1 MALHPDA
8 KLALNGIEGLSTFS
22 ASITLIPSQEG
33 LLRNRVRRFW
43 QLVSDESEKA
53 KTELLELEDQFQKGL
68 ISFETWQIAQV
79 DKIKQNATIIE
90 ALKATPEFEHVPVSL
105 EERKD
110 EAERS
115 GVKIFVHPIDEIMS
129 LYFSYELEI
138 ELDPETMKM
147 VPNFDKLYT
156 HRRAVL
162 SALMPEH
169 QQELMKR
176 IKRNNTPLE
185 QVRSLVYQNYIRPY
199 NILSDTVLDTY
210 DPLQRATIRQ
220 ARQAQGD
227 VRADLRAVT
236 TEAGDLLVAEYE
248 SRVATARENIRQTDP
263 QLDAWLL
270 FFGRTTVPQ
279 TPQAN
284 ALFNDLQSRIREK
297 GFGSLLHSPDLKG
310 RVGAAV
316 IERDAITTPN

>member
-1 MALHPDA
+1 
-8 KLALNGIEGLSTFS
+8 
-22 ASITLIPSQEG
+22 
-33 LLRNRVRRFW
+33 
-43 QLVSDESEKA
+43 
-53 KTELLELEDQFQKGL
+53 
-68 ISFETWQIAQV
+68 
-79 DKIKQNATIIE
+79 
-90 ALKATPEFEHVPVSL
+90 
-105 EERKD
+105 
-110 EAERS
+110 
-115 GVKIFVHPIDEIMS
+115 
-129 LYFSYELEI
+129 
-138 ELDPETMKM
+138 MKM

-162 SALMPEH
+162 SALKPEH

-199 NILSDTVLDTY
+199 NIISDTVLDTY
-210 DPLQRATIRQ
+210 DPLQRSTIRQ
-220 ARQAQGD
+220 ARDAQGD
-227 VRADLRAVT
+227 VRVQLRSET

-284 ALFNDLQSRIREK
+284 AMFNDLHRIIKDPTR
-297 GFGSLLHSPDLKG
+297 GIQSLLDSPDLKPTL
-310 RVGAAV
+310 AV
-316 IERDAITTPN
+316 EERDAITTPN

>member
-1 MALHPDA
+1 
-8 KLALNGIEGLSTFS
+8 
-22 ASITLIPSQEG
+22 
-33 LLRNRVRRFW
+33 
-43 QLVSDESEKA
+43 
-53 KTELLELEDQFQKGL
+53 
-68 ISFETWQIAQV
+68 
-79 DKIKQNATIIE
+79 
-90 ALKATPEFEHVPVSL
+90 
-105 EERKD
+105 
-110 EAERS
+110 
-115 GVKIFVHPIDEIMS
+115 
-129 LYFSYELEI
+129 
-138 ELDPETMKM
+138 MKM
-147 VPNFDKLYT
+147 APNFDKLYT

-169 QQELMKR
+169 QQELMQR